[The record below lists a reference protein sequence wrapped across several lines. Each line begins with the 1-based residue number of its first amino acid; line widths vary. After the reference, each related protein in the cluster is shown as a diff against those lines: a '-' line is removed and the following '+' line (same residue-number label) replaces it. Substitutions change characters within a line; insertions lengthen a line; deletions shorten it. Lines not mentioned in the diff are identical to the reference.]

1 MAFTADTSQA
11 RAQIKSLQDLLNS
24 ITTGTNFGGK
34 NSLGIDKE
42 ISSAIDKVS
51 QLKVILNQ
59 SLTSKGSLDLKS
71 FSEGLLKS
79 KISIKEYGDSLRL
92 LGPQGQQAFQ
102 QLAQSISSST
112 IQFNKAKGIL
122 DEMWATMKNTA
133 RWQLTS
139 SMLHD
144 FIGGLQSAYGYAQK
158 LNKSLTDIRIVSGE
172 SAESMADFADRA
184 NKAAK
189 ELGSTT
195 LKYSDASLI
204 YFQQGK

>member
-11 RAQIKSLQDLLNS
+11 KAQIKSLQDLLNS
-24 ITTGTNFGGK
+24 ITTGTNFGRK

-59 SLTSKGSLDLKS
+59 SLTPKGSLDLKS

-79 KISIKEYGDSLRL
+79 KVSIKEYGESLRA

-122 DEMWATMKNTA
+122 DEMWVTMKNTA

>member
-1 MAFTADTSQA
+1 MAFTANTSQA
-11 RAQIKSLQDLLNS
+11 KAQIRELQSLLKD
-24 ITTGTNFGGK
+24 ITAGN
-34 NSLGIDKE
+34 LGSYKELGFTKE
-42 ISSAIDKVS
+42 INSAIKKAS
-51 QLKVILNQ
+51 ELKYIL
-59 SLTSKGSLDLKS
+59 SKSTNESGDLDLKR
-71 FSEGLLKS
+71 FSENLNKS
-79 KISIKEYGDSLRL
+79 KLKVSDYADALQS
-92 LGPQGQQAFQ
+92 LGPKGEQAFL
-102 QLAQSISSST
+102 QLAKSVTSST
-112 IQFNKAKGIL
+112 VQFDKARGVL
-122 DEMWATMKNTA
+122 NEMWATMKNTA

>member
-11 RAQIKSLQDLLNS
+11 KAQIKSLQTLLNEL
-24 ITTGTNFGGK
+24 TAGNLGK
-34 NSLGIDKE
+34 NYGDLGLTKE
-42 ISSAIDKVS
+42 ISGAISKANE
-51 QLKVILNQ
+51 LKSILAK
-59 SLTSKGSLDLKS
+59 STKADGSFDLKRFSLSLLEGKTDLNS
-71 FSEGLLKS
+71 FA
-79 KISIKEYGDSLRL
+79 KELDK
-92 LGPQGQQAFQ
+92 LGPKGTEAFN
-102 QLAQSISSST
+102 QLAKTVSSST
-112 IQFNKAKGIL
+112 VQFDKARGVL
-122 DEMWATMKNTA
+122 NEMWATMKNTA

-139 SMLHD
+139 SVLHD

>member
-1 MAFTADTSQA
+1 
-11 RAQIKSLQDLLNS
+11 
-24 ITTGTNFGGK
+24 
-34 NSLGIDKE
+34 
-42 ISSAIDKVS
+42 
-51 QLKVILNQ
+51 
-59 SLTSKGSLDLKS
+59 
-71 FSEGLLKS
+71 
-79 KISIKEYGDSLRL
+79 
-92 LGPQGQQAFQ
+92 
-102 QLAQSISSST
+102 
-112 IQFNKAKGIL
+112 
-122 DEMWATMKNTA
+122 MWATMKNTA

-204 YFQQGK
+204 YFQ

>member
-11 RAQIKSLQDLLNS
+11 KAQIKSLQDLLNS
-24 ITTGTNFGGK
+24 ITTGTNFGRK

-59 SLTSKGSLDLKS
+59 SLTPKGSLDLKS

-79 KISIKEYGDSLRL
+79 KISIKEYGESLRA

>member
-11 RAQIKSLQDLLNS
+11 KAQIKSLQDLLNS
-24 ITTGTNFGGK
+24 ITTGTNFGRK

-59 SLTSKGSLDLKS
+59 SLTPKGSLDLKS

-79 KISIKEYGDSLRL
+79 KVSIKEYGESLRA

>member
-1 MAFTADTSQA
+1 MAFTANTSQA
-11 RAQIKSLQDLLNS
+11 KAQIRELQSLLKD
-24 ITTGTNFGGK
+24 ITAGN
-34 NSLGIDKE
+34 LGSYKELGFTKE
-42 ISSAIDKVS
+42 INSAIKKAS
-51 QLKVILNQ
+51 ELKYIL
-59 SLTSKGSLDLKS
+59 SKSTNESGDLDLKR
-71 FSEGLLKS
+71 FSENLNKS
-79 KISIKEYGDSLRL
+79 KLKVSDYADALQS
-92 LGPQGQQAFQ
+92 LGPKGEQAFL
-102 QLAQSISSST
+102 QLAKSITSST
-112 IQFNKAKGIL
+112 VQFDKARGVL
-122 DEMWATMKNTA
+122 NEMWATMKNTA